1 MLKGVNYQIEIEQHR
16 VAQIVQHKGEHMK
29 GNTFDKS
36 SKHNEK
42 YMRGSGM
49 EGKVMGHDKK
59 PYYVD
64 PMPRRD
70 MGKIKEIPSY
80 YSNTPKEAFDYNY

>member
-1 MLKGVNYQIEIEQHR
+1 
-16 VAQIVQHKGEHMK
+16 MK
-29 GNTFDKS
+29 GNSFDKS
-36 SKHNEK
+36 SRHNEK
-42 YMRGSGM
+42 YMNGSMG
-49 EGKVMGHDKK
+49 GKVMGHDKK

-70 MGKIKEIPSY
+70 MGKVKQIKSY